1 MRSTHPPLILQTP
14 LISLWC
20 VDALCRKGFWLHY
33 CIFMTDR
40 YNQTKGCPVRRDNM
54 SIRPPKLFLGI
65 ACETNSL
72 PIGSNR
78 ICCKRNHLVT
88 QVVTPLAPTDWV
100 KSDLL

>member
-54 SIRPPKLFLGI
+54 SIRRLKPTQSIVSK
-65 ACETNSL
+65 TNTL

-78 ICCKRNHLVT
+78 NCWKQL
-88 QVVTPLAPTDWV
+88 
-100 KSDLL
+100 